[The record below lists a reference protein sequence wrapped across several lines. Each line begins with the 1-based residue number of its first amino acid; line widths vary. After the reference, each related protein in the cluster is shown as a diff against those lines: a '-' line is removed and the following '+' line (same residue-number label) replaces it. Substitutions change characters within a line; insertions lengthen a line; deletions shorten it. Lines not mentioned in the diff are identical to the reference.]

1 MPENIMLNGL
11 LERRWV
17 VSTLLESRE
26 NLLVISGLGS
36 AVWDITA
43 AGDHPLNF
51 PVWGAMGA
59 ASTVGLGLAL
69 AQPDRPV
76 LVVTGDGEM
85 LMQLGALATIGVQ
98 QPRNLSI
105 AVLDNECYGETGRQ
119 RTHTASGIDLA
130 GVARACG
137 IERASVIRSPQDVTD
152 FRYKVH
158 ARTGPL
164 FSQIKIAANK
174 PALVMPPR
182 DGSYLKDRFRT
193 ALLGDI
199 ALD

>member
-1 MPENIMLNGL
+1 MSKNAMLNGL

-17 VSTLLESRE
+17 VSTLLESRG

-59 ASTVGLGLAL
+59 ASTIGLGLAL
-69 AQPDRPV
+69 AQPERPV

-98 QPRNLSI
+98 RPRNLSI
-105 AVLDNECYGETGRQ
+105 VVLDNECYCETGMQ
-119 RTHTASGIDLA
+119 KTHTASGVNLMEIA
-130 GVARACG
+130 QACG
-137 IERASVIRSPQDVTD
+137 IECASVARVPKDVTD
-152 FRYKVH
+152 IRDTLHSCTRV
-158 ARTGPL
+158 L
-164 FSQIKIAANK
+164 FSQIKIAPNK
-174 PALVMPPR
+174 PALMMPPR

-193 ALLGDI
+193 ALLGPSAVD
-199 ALD
+199 